1 MNTIDIL
8 DFKYTI
14 QNFVDKNEFPA
25 EVKRLVL
32 KEIYDKVSAQA
43 SSEAMEQAKEREAKE
58 AQ

>member
-14 QNFVDKNEFPA
+14 QNFIDKNEFPA

-32 KEIYDKVSAQA
+32 KEIYDNISSQA
-43 SSEAMEQAKEREAKE
+43 SSEAMEQAKEREAEE